1 MEDTKACFIF
11 LSSDNLGR
19 MMIHEEKDFFLNTI
33 LSIFDQKTLI
43 LALHTTEHGGGCDVH
58 RAPKGGRML
67 ITNQPQLLFWT
78 QSLRTL
84 SWIFTRFS
92 YRWENAASERWSR
105 QPKIAEKAA
114 ERGLKLWN
122 GSVAQEL
129 SQLALTWVCLVR
141 QGNSRITLYWDN
153 VYLKLQSCRNTGQ
166 GGLFIGLRQG
176 GKRWRGSLK
185 SRPCCLL

>member
-1 MEDTKACFIF
+1 MEDTKACFVF
-11 LSSDNLGR
+11 LSSDKLGR

-58 RAPKGGRML
+58 RAPKGGIML

-92 YRWENAASERWSR
+92 YRWENSASERWSR
-105 QPKIAEKAA
+105 QPKIAEKASSSRTRTQTL
-114 ERGLKLWN
+114 EWIRGPGAK
-122 GSVAQEL
+122 STSPDMSL
-129 SQLALTWVCLVR
+129 SGPPR
-141 QGNSRITLYWDN
+141 
-153 VYLKLQSCRNTGQ
+153 
-166 GGLFIGLRQG
+166 
-176 GKRWRGSLK
+176 
-185 SRPCCLL
+185 